1 MPYGKHKVLLGNDS
15 ALSSTITSN
24 AQLVDGY
31 RQLSISI
38 ETSGTSTRNVRIYG
52 TNAQGLDSALVAE
65 NWSLVTT
72 IPGAGIYTVDPG
84 MRWLQ
89 ADRNPFSVA
98 SQSATSN
105 TTVILQA
112 NVV

>member
-1 MPYGKHKVLLGNDS
+1 MPYGKHKVLLGNTLTTAS
-15 ALSSTITSN
+15 LFTST

-38 ETSGTSTRNVRIYG
+38 QTQGTTAQNVRVYG
-52 TNAQGLDSALVAE
+52 TNADGLNTSLNTW
-65 NWSLVTT
+65 NWSLVTS
-72 IPGAGIYTVDPG
+72 IPQQGIYTVDPG

-89 ADRNPFSVA
+89 TDRLPA
-98 SQSATSN
+98 SIDASN